1 MHAQAPRWFP
11 GDRVSASMELTTDN
25 KTKVSVKP
33 GHQGTVVRLHDDGE
47 GQQALMHAHTHTD
60 LPWGT

>member
-1 MHAQAPRWFP
+1 
-11 GDRVSASMELTTDN
+11 MELTTDN